1 MPRITL
7 PDGKILDFPGAVTGK
22 QVAEA
27 IGPGLAKRAIGVKLD
42 GQEIRD
48 LSRPIERDCSLKVI
62 TARDDDPDALFL
74 LRHSAAHVLAEAV
87 CAVFPGTQLA
97 YGPPVEDGFFYDL
110 KTPQPIGEAD
120 FPAIEAKMQE
130 IVAANRPFTR
140 CELSPADGLARTAQD
155 KYKRDN
161 AERALAKGDASLSFY
176 VSGEPGRD
184 WEDLC
189 AGPHV
194 PSTGWL
200 KASKVMSVAGAYW
213 HGDQSSDQL
222 TRIYGTC
229 FAEQKALDA
238 HLHRLEE
245 ARRRNHRK
253 LGKEMSLFHIEE
265 DNPGQVFW
273 HPRGW
278 SIYVTLMDYMR
289 QKQREYGYVEVHTP
303 SVMARSLWERSGHWE
318 KYREN
323 MFTTESEKRDFAI
336 KPMNCP
342 GHLLIFKHGLKSY
355 RDLPLRIA
363 EFGSCC
369 RNEPSGALHG
379 IMRVRGFVQDDGHIL
394 CTEEQVGAEVATF
407 CRMLTE
413 VYADFGFG
421 TERITVKLAT
431 RPAQRIGDDATWD
444 RTEKTLGDAV
454 RAAGLHY
461 VISPGEGAFY
471 GPKLEFTLVDAIG
484 RGWQCGTI
492 QLDPNLPGK
501 DRFDATYVAE
511 DGSRK
516 NCVMLHRA
524 TLGSLERFLGI
535 LIEHFEGKFPLWLA
549 PEQVRILPISDDQL
563 VVARALRDRLFAANV
578 RATVDEHADQLGA
591 KVREARLARVNYF
604 AVIGQKEAAA
614 GTVALQNQ
622 AGEKLGTLTHDEF
635 VARLLAEIAEK
646 RLPAAATAN

>member
-7 PDGKILDFPGAVTGK
+7 PDGKVLEFAQAVTGR
-22 QVAEA
+22 QIAET
-27 IGPGLAKRAIGVKLD
+27 IGPGLAKKAIGIKLD
-42 GQEIRD
+42 GKDLRD
-48 LSRPIERDCSLKVI
+48 LMRPIERDCAVKIV

-97 YGPPVEDGFFYDL
+97 YGPPVDDGFFYDL
-110 KTPQPIGEAD
+110 KTPRPVTEAD
-120 FPAIEAKMQE
+120 FAAIEAKMQE
-130 IVAANRPFTR
+130 IVAANRPFVR
-140 CELSPADGLARTAQD
+140 CDYPASEGLARTAND

-161 AERALAKGDASLSFY
+161 AERALQKGDSTLSFY
-176 VSGEPGRD
+176 VSGQPGRD

-213 HGDQSSDQL
+213 HGDQNSDQL

-229 FAEQKALDA
+229 FADEKTLKA
-238 HLHRLEE
+238 HLNRLEE
-245 ARRRNHRK
+245 AKRRNHRK
-253 LGKEMSLFHIEE
+253 LGKEMNLFHIEE

-273 HPRGW
+273 HPAGW

-289 QKQREYGYVEVHTP
+289 DKQRRYGYVEVHTP

-342 GHLLIFKHGLKSY
+342 GHLMIFKQGLKSY

-369 RNEPSGALHG
+369 RNEASGALHG

-394 CTEEQVGAEVATF
+394 CTDEQVGAEVATF
-407 CRMLTE
+407 CKMLAE

-421 TERITVKLAT
+421 KDKFTIKLAT
-431 RPAQRIGDDATWD
+431 RPEKRIGDDASWD
-444 RTEKTLGDAV
+444 RTEKALGDAV
-454 RAAGLHY
+454 RAAGLDY
-461 VISPGEGAFY
+461 TISPGDGAFY

-549 PEQVRILPISDDQL
+549 PEQVRVLPISETQL
-563 VVARALRDRLFAANV
+563 PFARQVRDRLFEAGV
-578 RATVDEHADQLGA
+578 RVTLDEQADSLGA
-591 KVREARLARVNYF
+591 KVRNARLSRVNYF
-604 AVIGQKEAAA
+604 AVIGQKEVDENA
-614 GTVALQNQ
+614 VALQNQ
-622 AGEKLGTLTHDEF
+622 AGEKLGTLTVDAFVGKLLDEI
-635 VARLLAEIAEK
+635 RTK
-646 RLPAAATAN
+646 RLPAPTQS